1 MRKIIF
7 MNILAQNAIEGNEEQ
22 VAAFLESDENNIPD
36 MLRTPDGPLTAET
49 QPVKWNL
56 LQQFIQTYLKKSI
69 IEDNK
74 TDLDTQDESDIIDA
88 TDLTDSEREAIDKQ
102 EKEVDE
108 QKKLDE
114 DFLLTDKNIEEILD
128 REHSNY
134 AEEQQLSGNNVIGK
148 VHWGRGK
155 AITRARRQLHE
166 KYIELTTP
174 EQREKIEFDAWL
186 NKNVGRRYEVSKI
199 LDNVNVGGMLY
210 KLKLK
215 EIVSVPAKNNL
226 ESSGWRDK
234 NLDVQVVKIE
244 NADDDPFGK

>member
-1 MRKIIF
+1 DYVLSEKIEDAIVKMVDHQWLDAMSGMYHDAAAYLINPKRLYQLAEKSAPIHLKIFESQRTKNKIKKDVTNGIARNEKIIF

-36 MLRTPDGPLTAET
+36 MWRTPDGPLTAET

-108 QKKLDE
+108 QQKLDE

-134 AEEQQLSGNNVIGK
+134 AEEQQL
-148 VHWGRGK
+148 
-155 AITRARRQLHE
+155 
-166 KYIELTTP
+166 
-174 EQREKIEFDAWL
+174 
-186 NKNVGRRYEVSKI
+186 
-199 LDNVNVGGMLY
+199 
-210 KLKLK
+210 
-215 EIVSVPAKNNL
+215 
-226 ESSGWRDK
+226 
-234 NLDVQVVKIE
+234 
-244 NADDDPFGK
+244 